1 MTSTKASRFGKSP
14 LATGTSTPAA
24 QERRQGVLAS
34 HYAIATTIVVKQ
46 IDSGLSDSYVTELNV
61 RSVPIWN
68 CPHRIPPGLRKF
80 PLRQTCTGPGRMA
93 LSPTSVHNL
102 H

>member
-68 CPHRIPPGLRKF
+68 CPHRIPAGVREI
-80 PLRQTCTGPGRMA
+80 PLRPTWVVPGWIA
-93 LSPTSVHNL
+93 L
-102 H
+102 